1 MSTQGISASV
11 RWNIYRKFTGHTV
24 PQKFDAIAEKY
35 LSRFEKAQEAA
46 RAVYGLFSRC
56 RTVEDLLARAQ
67 VSTYCGAAY
76 RPQMIESISEYL
88 RQPERVKEDAIGY
101 KNVPG
106 ELQTECFLYTSL
118 GDALSGEYMLAQA
131 VQAYMKGA
139 QAAPMYMHNYVKAAK
154 TLVKMGQFE
163 AAKRYIDGAIL
174 SGEQWRE
181 DEKRDFQLCLD
192 FIQKKKE
199 SGYVYKP
206 RPRKSK

>member
-1 MSTQGISASV
+1 MQGISASV

-56 RTVEDLLARAQ
+56 RTAEDLLTRAQ

-106 ELQTECFLYTSL
+106 NFKRNAFCILPL
-118 GDALSGEYMLAQA
+118 GMPCLA
-131 VQAYMKGA
+131 
-139 QAAPMYMHNYVKAAK
+139 N
-154 TLVKMGQFE
+154 
-163 AAKRYIDGAIL
+163 I
-174 SGEQWRE
+174 
-181 DEKRDFQLCLD
+181 CLR
-192 FIQKKKE
+192 
-199 SGYVYKP
+199 
-206 RPRKSK
+206 RPCRRI